1 MTRPHGSDQADPG
14 DAGPRAPGPTGL
26 EIRFDGVGHTYGDRT
41 VLQDVDLILTERR
54 IGIVGVNGGGKSTL
68 ARMINGLVV
77 PTTGT
82 VTVDGLDTRRKGAR
96 VRRRVGFCFTDPDTQ
111 IVMPTVAE
119 DVEFSLRRSGLD
131 KEERRRRVAGVLE
144 RYGLADHADHPCH
157 LLSGGQKQ
165 LLALAAVLV
174 TEPAVIVADE
184 PTTLLDLRNRALVA
198 RTFAELPQQLVVVTH
213 DLELVATFDR
223 VLVVDGGRVVID
235 DAPSAALA
243 GYRRIALRQDA
254 GPAGPDAGSGSDPG
268 SGSVGPVS

>member
-1 MTRPHGSDQADPG
+1 MTDPRVADDRG
-14 DAGPRAPGPTGL
+14 T
-26 EIRFDGVGHTYGDRT
+26 EIRFDGVNHAYGDRT
-41 VLQDVDLILTERR
+41 VLADIDLVLSERR

-77 PTTGT
+77 PTSGT
-82 VTVDGLDTRRKGAR
+82 VTVDGLDTRRKGAQ

-119 DVEFSLRRSGLD
+119 DVEFSLRRSGLNRD
-131 KEERRRRVAGVLE
+131 DRRRRVDQVLAT
-144 RYGLADHADHPCH
+144 YNLSDHADHPCH

-174 TEPAVIVADE
+174 IEPSVIVADE

-198 RTFAELPQQLVVVTH
+198 ETFAGLPQQLVVVTH
-213 DLELVATFDR
+213 DLDLVADFDR

-235 DAPSAALA
+235 DAPTAALS
-243 GYRRIALRQDA
+243 GYRRIALRP
-254 GPAGPDAGSGSDPG
+254 GSGTGSGSGSGSDTASGPG
-268 SGSVGPVS
+268 V